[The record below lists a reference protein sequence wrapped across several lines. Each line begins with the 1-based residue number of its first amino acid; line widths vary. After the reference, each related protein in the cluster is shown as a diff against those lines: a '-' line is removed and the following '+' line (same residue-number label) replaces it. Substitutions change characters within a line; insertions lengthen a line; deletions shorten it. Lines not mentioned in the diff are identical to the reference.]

1 MKKNNTGLFDT
12 RALALVD
19 ETISGSPPHAPTT
32 TAILALVSA
41 AAPRSS
47 RER

>member
-1 MKKNNTGLFDT
+1 MKKNTGLFDT
-12 RALALVD
+12 RALVD